1 MSSTLLKFHE
11 IGPERFDAAILAA
24 AIEAS
29 PQPLAITENGNVIY
43 ENHSFAQ
50 LMSAASLK
58 NVEPASADS
67 GWQTTNFAVEGRNLS
82 LTTARVEGGDLGKSD
97 TQYLAMIGRLVAGVA
112 HDFNN
117 LLTGILLYC
126 DLMQSKADNAGPL
139 WKKTDEIRRAA
150 EHGAALIRQ
159 LMTIGREEV
168 GEQPSVCF
176 NQVVRDM
183 EGLLRHLLGE
193 QIEIAMELAD
203 DLARVGIT
211 CASAQQIILNLALNA
226 RDAMPT
232 GGVLR
237 FESRW
242 DSPGE
247 KVFEFVVSDTGHG
260 MDDHTAALARL
271 RPGTRVLAEGPYG
284 AFTARHVLAT
294 RSAPK
299 VLLVGIG
306 IGITPLR
313 ALLESIPAPPGALTS
328 RFRDQSATPASWGE
342 PRSRIARIPRATA
355 R

>member
-1 MSSTLLKFHE
+1 MSSALLKFHE
-11 IGPERFDAAILAA
+11 TGPERFDATILVA

-29 PQPLAITENGNVIY
+29 PQPVAITENGNVIY

-50 LMSAASLK
+50 RMSAAPLK
-58 NVEPASADS
+58 NVEPASADP
-67 GWQTTNFAVEGRNLS
+67 GWQTTNFAVAGRKLS
-82 LTTARVEGGDLGKSD
+82 LTTARVEGGDLRKSD
-97 TQYLAMIGRLVAGVA
+97 TEYLAMIGRLVAGVA

-139 WKKTDEIRRAA
+139 WKKTDEIRKAA

-159 LMTIGREEV
+159 LMTIGREEL
-168 GEQPSVCF
+168 GEQQSVCF

-203 DLARVGIT
+203 DLAPVGIT

-242 DSPGE
+242 GSPGE
-247 KVFEFVVSDTGHG
+247 KFLEFVVTDTGHG
-260 MDDHTAALARL
+260 MDDHTAARAFDPFFSTKASGRGTGLATVKSIVEAAEGSIGAESSAR
-271 RPGTRVLAEGPYG
+271 GTRMIVRLPELAPELANDTGKNQAIDLSGRSDPKQSYDRG
-284 AFTARHVLAT
+284 AA
-294 RSAPK
+294 
-299 VLLVGIG
+299 
-306 IGITPLR
+306 
-313 ALLESIPAPPGALTS
+313 
-328 RFRDQSATPASWGE
+328 Q
-342 PRSRIARIPRATA
+342 
-355 R
+355 

>member
-1 MSSTLLKFHE
+1 MSSALLKFHE
-11 IGPERFDAAILAA
+11 ISPERFDAAILAA

-29 PQPLAITENGNVIY
+29 PQPVAITENGNVIY

-50 LMSAASLK
+50 LMSATSLK
-58 NVEPASADS
+58 SVEPMSADP
-67 GWQTTNFAVEGRNLS
+67 GWQTTNFAVAGRKLS
-82 LTTARVEGGDLGKSD
+82 LTTARVEGSDLRKSD
-97 TQYLAMIGRLVAGVA
+97 TQYLAMIGRLVGGVA

-126 DLMQSKADNAGPL
+126 DLMQSKAENAGPL

-159 LMTIGREEV
+159 LMTIGREEL

-242 DSPGE
+242 GPPGE
-247 KVFEFVVSDTGHG
+247 KFFEFVVSDTGHG
-260 MDDHTAALARL
+260 MDDHTASRAFDPFFSTKASGRGTGLATVRSIVEAAEGSIDAESSP
-271 RPGTRVLAEGPYG
+271 RGTRMIMRLPELAHETEKNKATEKNQAIDLPGRSNPKQSDDRG
-284 AFTARHVLAT
+284 AA
-294 RSAPK
+294 
-299 VLLVGIG
+299 
-306 IGITPLR
+306 
-313 ALLESIPAPPGALTS
+313 
-328 RFRDQSATPASWGE
+328 Q
-342 PRSRIARIPRATA
+342 
-355 R
+355 

>member
-1 MSSTLLKFHE
+1 M
-11 IGPERFDAAILAA
+11 
-24 AIEAS
+24 
-29 PQPLAITENGNVIY
+29 AITENGNVIY

-50 LMSAASLK
+50 LISAAFLK
-58 NVEPASADS
+58 NVEPAPWDP
-67 GWQTTNFAVEGRNLS
+67 GWQTTNFAVAGRNLS
-82 LTTARVEGGDLGKSD
+82 LTTARVEGGDLRESD

-126 DLMQSKADNAGPL
+126 DLMQSKAETSGPL

-159 LMTIGREEV
+159 LMTVGREEP

-193 QIEIAMELAD
+193 QIQIVMDLAD

-226 RDAMPT
+226 RDAMPN

-237 FESRW
+237 FQSHW
-242 DSPGE
+242 GSPGE
-247 KVFEFVVSDTGHG
+247 KFFEFVVSDTGHG
-260 MDDHTAALARL
+260 MDEQTAARAFDPFFSTKSSGRGTGLATVRNIVEAAAGSICAESSP
-271 RPGTRVLAEGPYG
+271 RGTRMIVRLPEFARDNEKNQATDVPGRSDPKQSYDRG
-284 AFTARHVLAT
+284 AA
-294 RSAPK
+294 
-299 VLLVGIG
+299 
-306 IGITPLR
+306 
-313 ALLESIPAPPGALTS
+313 
-328 RFRDQSATPASWGE
+328 Q
-342 PRSRIARIPRATA
+342 
-355 R
+355 

>member
-1 MSSTLLKFHE
+1 MSSALLKFHE

-24 AIEAS
+24 AIEVS

-67 GWQTTNFAVEGRNLS
+67 GWQTTNFAVEGRKLS
-82 LTTARVEGGDLGKSD
+82 LTTARVEAGDLQKSD

-159 LMTIGREEV
+159 LMTIGREEL

-203 DLARVGIT
+203 DLVRVGIT

-242 DSPGE
+242 GSPGE
-247 KVFEFVVSDTGHG
+247 KFFEFVVSDTGHG
-260 MDDHTAALARL
+260 MDDHTAALAFDPFFSTKASGRGTGL
-271 RPGTRVLAEGPYG
+271 ATVRSIVEAAEGSIGAESSPLGTRMIVRLPELAHDTEKNQAIDLPGRSDPKQSYDRG
-284 AFTARHVLAT
+284 AA
-294 RSAPK
+294 
-299 VLLVGIG
+299 
-306 IGITPLR
+306 
-313 ALLESIPAPPGALTS
+313 
-328 RFRDQSATPASWGE
+328 Q
-342 PRSRIARIPRATA
+342 
-355 R
+355 